1 MKCSGDSEILN
12 EIARNTKCKSEKQEL
27 IRVVSRTISCSI
39 SESPLHVISFL
50 KVVEVVV
57 EPDMQ
62 MGEVMVI
69 LVVLAIWAYSIAKF
83 FRWDKYRYNT

>member
-1 MKCSGDSEILN
+1 M
-12 EIARNTKCKSEKQEL
+12 
-27 IRVVSRTISCSI
+27 
-39 SESPLHVISFL
+39 ISFP

-83 FRWDKYRYNT
+83 FRWDKYRDNT